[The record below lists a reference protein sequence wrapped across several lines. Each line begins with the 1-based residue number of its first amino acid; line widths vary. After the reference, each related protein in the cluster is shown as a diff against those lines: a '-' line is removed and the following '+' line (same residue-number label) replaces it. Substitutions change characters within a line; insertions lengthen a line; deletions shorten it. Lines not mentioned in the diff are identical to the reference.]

1 MRKLR
6 EGLDRNAL
14 EYLVMPLVTI
24 DEYESKIDDR
34 RVIVTGFY
42 VTDLDPATDLS
53 VFIEKSSI
61 RPLDTEVSPAPTDD
75 GYYLVFVEMTR
86 NEEYPTRVVEMCQQV
101 SNLTA
106 TKKWQFHPYDAP
118 EDKFYDLTEDLI
130 RKHVN
135 LDPSSIEV
143 KDDTDDE
150 KTAPATVS
158 EPAATA
164 AEPAAPPVDTAT
176 NAPQTAAKMP
186 TAEHIGRFFNNSLVE
201 NVEVRGEW
209 LRLTDRGQQRVYKI
223 AAYKS
228 GATASIPVFG
238 LNIGSQVLRES
249 IALQSMLGS
258 QYYVEC
264 ADEHVTISDGKNHL
278 ILAVD
283 D

>member
-6 EGLDRNAL
+6 EGLSRNAL

-42 VTDLDPATDLS
+42 VTDIDPATDLS

-106 TKKWQFHPYDAP
+106 IKKWQFHPYDAP

-135 LDPSSIEV
+135 LDPSSIEIV
-143 KDDTDDE
+143 DDPKDE

-158 EPAATA
+158 EPAA
-164 AEPAAPPVDTAT
+164 PPVDTAT
-176 NAPQTAAKMP
+176 APQTSAKMP
-186 TAEHIGRFFNNSLVE
+186 TAEHIGQFFNNSLVE
-201 NVEVRGEW
+201 NVEVRGKW

-264 ADEHVTISDGKNHL
+264 ADEHVTISDGSNHL